1 MSSLNESWILVNQTG
16 KRHLVNIMTLQCL
29 EFLTS
34 GSLCEQKTGTER
46 RRGEVAMKQCNATDG
61 QYLWGNDTRRI
72 SSKLCSGKR
81 HMYLQLKN
89 NSGYSAESIRTSSD
103 QSWIS
108 TNNQRGKKARN
119 YKGQ

>member
-1 MSSLNESWILVNQTG
+1 
-16 KRHLVNIMTLQCL
+16 MTLQCL

-34 GSLCEQKTGTER
+34 GSLCEQKTGIER
-46 RRGEVAMKQCNATDG
+46 QRGEVTMTQCNATDE
-61 QYLWGNDTRRI
+61 QYLWGNVTRMI

-81 HMYLQLKN
+81 KMYLQLKN
-89 NSGYSAESIRTSSD
+89 DSGYSAESIRAWSD

-108 TNNQRGKKARN
+108 TNKQRGKKTST